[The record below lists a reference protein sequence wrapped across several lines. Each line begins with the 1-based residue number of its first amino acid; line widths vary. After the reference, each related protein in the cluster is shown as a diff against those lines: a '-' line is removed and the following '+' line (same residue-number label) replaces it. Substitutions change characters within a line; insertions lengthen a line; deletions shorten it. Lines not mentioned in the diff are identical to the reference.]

1 MALEFDGFEAWRS
14 IADNPETF
22 ASMRAEAAKTARS
35 ALTKYVKAKSRRAS
49 RHCAASARRSEKSCS
64 VCWSTA

>member
-22 ASMRAEAAKTARS
+22 ASMRAEAAKSARS
-35 ALTKYVKAKSRRAS
+35 ALTKYIKAKAVGVLR
-49 RHCAASARRSEKSCS
+49 CAASARRSEKSCS
-64 VCWSTA
+64 LCSSTA